1 MAHVCWTYT
10 LNISV
15 DKLHCLIVEGR
26 NFLFISFTYKYFSI
40 STLKKKTHHHN
51 FPEDG
56 RYEKKGNQ
64 MVAFFF

>member
-40 STLKKKTHHHN
+40 STLKKKPTTTT
-51 FPEDG
+51 FQKMAG
-56 RYEKKGNQ
+56 TKKKEIKW
-64 MVAFFF
+64 